1 MQVLFKRLSTFP
13 LFRNTFV
20 YVFCDGINR
29 AIPFLLLPFIT
40 HYLTPAD
47 YGVVTNFNVYV
58 QILSVFGYLCT
69 AGALPVMFHKLE
81 KQKIRSYVSNM
92 IFLNTAVTIVVGILL
107 LPCWMLTEKT
117 LNLSFLFQVYALV
130 VVWFAGITNVN
141 MILWRCEEKPLSF
154 GIYQISQSVL
164 NAISTILFVIILLL
178 GWQGRVYSMMLSTI
192 VFGLVSLVVLYKRG
206 YIGFAIERTYLK
218 QTLFFAIPIIPHA
231 LSFWFKGGMDKI
243 MLTNLCGLSENG
255 LYSVAM
261 TWGAI
266 VSMFLVAFNNAY
278 APYLYKNLA
287 EIDNNRDQTA
297 GLQKKMVRLIRMSIG
312 GTFFLVLL
320 SYFVSAGLI
329 RLMYNSSYYAS
340 LNYLPWVM
348 LGQFFYGGYL
358 MFVCFFHYTFKT
370 KILGLITFSLSM
382 CQIALTYLLIRWV
395 GAIGAA
401 VSSAVISAL
410 TCAFVA
416 RYAMKIYCLPWFA
429 YK

>member
-1 MQVLFKRLSTFP
+1 
-13 LFRNTFV
+13 
-20 YVFCDGINR
+20 
-29 AIPFLLLPFIT
+29 
-40 HYLTPAD
+40 
-47 YGVVTNFNVYV
+47 
-58 QILSVFGYLCT
+58 
-69 AGALPVMFHKLE
+69 
-81 KQKIRSYVSNM
+81 
-92 IFLNTAVTIVVGILL
+92 
-107 LPCWMLTEKT
+107 
-117 LNLSFLFQVYALV
+117 
-130 VVWFAGITNVN
+130 
-141 MILWRCEEKPLSF
+141 
-154 GIYQISQSVL
+154 
-164 NAISTILFVIILLL
+164 
-178 GWQGRVYSMMLSTI
+178 
-192 VFGLVSLVVLYKRG
+192 
-206 YIGFAIERTYLK
+206 
-218 QTLFFAIPIIPHA
+218 
-231 LSFWFKGGMDKI
+231 
-243 MLTNLCGLSENG
+243 
-255 LYSVAM
+255 
-261 TWGAI
+261 
-266 VSMFLVAFNNAY
+266 
-278 APYLYKNLA
+278 
-287 EIDNNRDQTA
+287 
-297 GLQKKMVRLIRMSIG
+297 MSIG